1 MLMKERAKTKGRKQD
16 HLEIC
21 MGGGVEHSRKA
32 GFECIDFLHNA
43 LPELDFDE
51 IKLEAEFFGKKI
63 FPLMITAMTGGM
75 PEAARIN
82 SELAKV
88 AEKHKFALGLGSQ
101 RPMLE
106 GGSEKSYL
114 VRKEA
119 PSIPIIGNIGAAQL
133 EGNVEKLE
141 TIVSKVEADGLAIH
155 LNALQEM
162 VQPEGDRN
170 FRGILKNIEKV
181 CRFVDVPVM
190 VKETGAGI
198 NRDVALKLRD
208 AGVKWLDVAGGGG
221 TSWSKVEYERG
232 GAPKGFEEWGI
243 PTAVSI
249 MMCKDVLPLVG
260 SGGVRNGVDAAKALA
275 LGASVAGASRPF
287 LIAYDDRKL
296 DSTCAEWALQMRIC
310 ALLTGSKDVAGL
322 KKAPFAVS
330 GWLKD
335 WLE

>member
-1 MLMKERAKTKGRKQD
+1 MVMGEKGKSRKHD

-21 MGGGVEHSRKA
+21 MSSAVEHARKA
-32 GFECIDFLHNA
+32 GFECVEFVHNA
-43 LPELDFDE
+43 LPELDFGE
-51 IKLEAEFFGKKI
+51 IKLEAEFFGKRI
-63 FPLMITAMTGGM
+63 FPLMITAITGGM
-75 PEAARIN
+75 PEAERIN
-82 SELAKV
+82 SGLAMA
-88 AEKHKFALGLGSQ
+88 AEKHGFALGLGSQ

-106 GGSEKSYL
+106 GRSEGSYL

-133 EGNVEKLE
+133 QGNLEKLE
-141 TIVSKVEADGLAIH
+141 TLVSKIEADGLAIH
-155 LNALQEM
+155 LNVLQEM

-170 FRGILKNIEKV
+170 FRGVLKNIEKA
-181 CRFVDVPVM
+181 CDALDVPVL
-190 VKETGAGI
+190 VKETGAGMS
-198 NRDVALKLRD
+198 RDVALRLRD

-232 GAPKGFEEWGI
+232 GAPSGFEEWGI

-260 SGGVRNGVDAAKALA
+260 SGGVRSGVDAAKAIA

-287 LIAYDDRKL
+287 LLAYEEKKL
-296 DSTCAEWALQMRIC
+296 DSLCAEWVMQMKVC
-310 ALLTGSKDVAGL
+310 ALLTGSRDVAAL
-322 KKAPFAVS
+322 RKAPFAIT

-335 WLE
+335 WME

>member
-1 MLMKERAKTKGRKQD
+1 MLMKEKTKGRKQD

-21 MGGGVEHSRKA
+21 MGENVEHTRKA
-32 GFECIDFLHNA
+32 GFECMEFLHNA

-51 IKLEAEFFGKKI
+51 IKLEAEFFGKRI

-75 PEAARIN
+75 PEAGRIN

-133 EGNVEKLE
+133 EGGLGKLE
-141 TIVSKVEADGLAIH
+141 ELVSKVEADGLAIH
-155 LNALQEM
+155 LNVLQEI
-162 VQPEGDRN
+162 VQPEGDRK
-170 FRGILKNIEKV
+170 FRGALRNIEKA
-181 CRFVDVPVM
+181 CDALDVPVM

-198 NRDVALKLRD
+198 SRDVALKLRD
-208 AGVKWLDVAGGGG
+208 AGVKWIDVAGAGG
-221 TSWSKVEYERG
+221 TSWSKVEYGRG

-260 SGGVRNGVDAAKALA
+260 SGGVRSGIDAAKAIA

-287 LIAYDDRKL
+287 LLAHENKAL
-296 DSTCAEWALQMRIC
+296 DAVCEEWVAQMKVC
-310 ALLTGSKDVAGL
+310 ALLTGSRDIAGL
-322 KKAPFAVS
+322 KRAPFAVS

-335 WLE
+335 WME

>member
-1 MLMKERAKTKGRKQD
+1 MLMKEKTKSRKQD
-16 HLEIC
+16 HLDIC
-21 MGGGVEHSRKA
+21 MGDGIEHSRKA
-32 GFECIDFLHNA
+32 GFECVEFLHNA
-43 LPELDFDE
+43 LPELNFDE

-63 FPLMITAMTGGM
+63 FPLMITAMTGG
-75 PEAARIN
+75 AAESGKIN

-88 AEKHKFALGLGSQ
+88 AEKHCFALGLGSQ

-106 GGSEKSYL
+106 GGNEKSYL

-141 TIVSKVEADGLAIH
+141 TLVSKIEADGLAIH
-155 LNALQEM
+155 LNVLQEM

-170 FRGILKNIEKV
+170 FRGILKNIDKV
-181 CRFVDVPVM
+181 CRVVDVPVM

-198 NRDVALKLRD
+198 NRDVALRLRE
-208 AGVKWLDVAGGGG
+208 AGVKWIDVAGGGG

-232 GAPKGFEEWGI
+232 GVPRGFEEWGI

-249 MMCKDVLPLVG
+249 MMCRDVLPLVG
-260 SGGVRNGVDAAKALA
+260 SGGIRSGVDAAKAIA
-275 LGASVAGASRPF
+275 MGASVAGASRPF
-287 LIAYDDRKL
+287 LLAYEDKAL
-296 DSTCAEWALQMRIC
+296 DAVCAEWVLQMKIC
-310 ALLTGSKDVAGL
+310 ALLTGSRDVAGL
-322 KKAPFAVS
+322 KKAPFSVC